1 MPTET
6 FQRRA
11 IDQFVCH
18 GMILSP
24 NKEWTSKAKLIK
36 FPSATFDILSRLLQ
50 GALPDDLIWLWCCD
64 GPEINILMLLK
75 WGACSPWS
83 SFPYCHM
90 RNSDQMI
97 IGWFQTLF
105 LRNTKNQIFIFS
117 YFLGIKCE
125 ISDWNDAPH
134 FTCPTLLILLA
145 VTVKAWTWF
154 SSTFLTFI
162 GGISDFEIQ
171 LFN

>member
-36 FPSATFDILSRLLQ
+36 FPSAIFDILSHLLQ
-50 GALPDDLIWLWCCD
+50 GALPDDLIWLWCYG
-64 GPEINILMLLK
+64 GPKINTLMVLK
-75 WGACSPWS
+75 LMELWPNDHWLISAFIPKKYEKSI
-83 SFPYCHM
+83 FP
-90 RNSDQMI
+90 
-97 IGWFQTLF
+97 
-105 LRNTKNQIFIFS
+105 KIFIFLKNKFGNKLIGRRIPL
-117 YFLGIKCE
+117 Y
-125 ISDWNDAPH
+125 
-134 FTCPTLLILLA
+134 ILL
-145 VTVKAWTWF
+145 TFTTKTWTWLF
-154 SSTFLTFI
+154 ESGFKLKLSTFLTFI

-171 LFN
+171 LFNEFEIS